1 MKNNLCIFL
10 LGIVIFI
17 SITLCGC
24 QSNQVEDNTYE
35 DIFESDVVTLI
46 NYSLDLNENKSGV
59 ITKAT
64 INGIIK
70 NSVDRKISVNI
81 TAEFYNNNDYLL
93 GKSWYKINNMPI
105 DYQTT
110 FTIIYNKNNVAD
122 VNRIK
127 LKATEL

>member
-93 GKSWYKINNMPI
+93 GKS
-105 DYQTT
+105 
-110 FTIIYNKNNVAD
+110 
-122 VNRIK
+122 
-127 LKATEL
+127 